1 MKERGGDPRDTL
13 KVTGAVE
20 ADQNKATFGIFYVSL
35 DDPLKGGTG
44 RRLSGC
50 ADGMDGGLRKT

>member
-20 ADQNKATFGIFYVSL
+20 ADQNKATFGIFRVNH
-35 DDPLKGGTG
+35 DDPLNGGTR
-44 RRLSGC
+44 RRLSG
-50 ADGMDGGLRKT
+50 